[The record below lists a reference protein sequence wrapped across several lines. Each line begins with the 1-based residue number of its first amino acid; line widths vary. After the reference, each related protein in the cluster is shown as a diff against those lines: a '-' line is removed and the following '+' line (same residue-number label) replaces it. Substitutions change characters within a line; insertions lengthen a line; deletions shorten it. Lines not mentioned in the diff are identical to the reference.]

1 MSLTV
6 RSRPLL
12 FFDNDH
18 EELVHADHVSSKT
31 AILFSP
37 NLQFVHISLIFRQL
51 ILSLD
56 SEQLK
61 TIILR
66 YIEKKNCE
74 LGFWGYTLIPVVV
87 LIA

>member
-1 MSLTV
+1 M
-6 RSRPLL
+6 
-12 FFDNDH
+12 
-18 EELVHADHVSSKT
+18 

-51 ILSLD
+51 ILGLD

-66 YIEKKNCE
+66 YIKNKKMRTWF
-74 LGFWGYTLIPVVV
+74 LGLHTHSCRRPYRVSSQVRAI
-87 LIA
+87 